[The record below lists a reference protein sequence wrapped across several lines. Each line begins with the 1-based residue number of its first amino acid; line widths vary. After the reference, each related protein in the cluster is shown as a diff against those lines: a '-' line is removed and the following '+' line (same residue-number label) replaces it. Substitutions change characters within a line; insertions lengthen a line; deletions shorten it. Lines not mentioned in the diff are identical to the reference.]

1 MATNRQIYDLQTLA
15 KTSIDSNH
23 FLEIA
28 SSSSRLPAKLQVSS
42 LFPTFSTLGSSSES
56 IWVSVTNGNQL
67 NFKGI
72 KSGDTGL
79 LTVATSSNNIEL
91 TVLEAGIDL
100 SLCNNATAGF
110 MSGMDFTGSIT
121 GENPVI
127 NGGTGLSTIAKGAI
141 LYADAADSIAAAASS
156 VNGQILV
163 HNSTTGI
170 PAWSTLDA
178 GDNLTLDVSSAGV
191 LKLDANLSTIAA
203 ELDMNT
209 YNINLDAAAGE
220 SWITGAAGQDE
231 GITVNADGKV
241 FIGEATPTSFFD
253 AALNI
258 KGSISFADDT
268 APTIKP
274 VARSGSAGV
283 KTTLEGGSASG
294 AIGGD
299 LDLKAGSSTSGNHN
313 GGTLNLYGGNE
324 AGSGA
329 AGDIKNFIYDGSG
342 NAVESLTITGNSA
355 EPNVTVGKGNLVIT
369 ESDKGI
375 IHTGSGTGTQGA
387 GALTNGVTIN
397 ATSGIM
403 TLSATGLGAAT
414 NAEFTFTNNTI
425 QTDSVILLTMQDAN
439 TTDNAQ
445 LTCALVS
452 VGSGSCVIS
461 VHNPAATGTTSA
473 TASKIHFLVINNS

>member
-28 SSSSRLPAKLQVSS
+28 NSSSRLPAKLQVSS

-79 LTVATSSNNIEL
+79 LTVATSSNNVEL

-100 SLCNNATAGF
+100 SKCDNSTAEF
-110 MSGMDFTGSIT
+110 MSGMDFTGIIT

-170 PAWSTLDA
+170 PAWSTLNA

-191 LKLDANLSTIAA
+191 LKLDASLSTLAA
-203 ELDMNT
+203 DLDCST
-209 YNINLDAAAGE
+209 YDINLNSGAGA
-220 SWITGAAGQDE
+220 SWISGNGNKE
-231 GITVNADGKV
+231 GLTVDADGKV
-241 FIGEATPTSFFD
+241 FIGEDTPTAFFD

-258 KGSISFADDT
+258 KGSLTFAEDT

-274 VARSGSAGV
+274 KSRSGSAGV
-283 KTTLEGGSASG
+283 NLSLEAGSAAG
-294 AIGGD
+294 ANAGD
-299 LDLKAGSSTSGNHN
+299 LHLKAGSSTSGNHN
-313 GGTLNLYGGNE
+313 GGDLKLYGGDE
-324 AGSGA
+324 AGSGS
-329 AGDIKNFIYDGSG
+329 AGAIKNFVSDGSG
-342 NAVESLTITGNSA
+342 NEVESLTITGGSA
-355 EPNVTVGKGNLVIT
+355 NPNVTVGKGNLVIT
-369 ESDKGI
+369 EALKGI
-375 IHTGSGTGTQGA
+375 IHTGSGTGTQSA
-387 GALTNGVTIN
+387 GALTNGVEIN

-414 NAEFTFTNNTI
+414 NAEFTFTNSTI
-425 QTDSVILLTMQDAN
+425 KSDSVILLTMQDAN
-439 TTDNAQ
+439 TTNNAQ

-452 VGSGSCVIS
+452 VTNGSCVIS
-461 VHNPAATGTTSA
+461 IHNPAATGTTSA
-473 TASKIHFLVINNS
+473 TANRIHFLVINNS

>member
-56 IWVSVTNGNQL
+56 IWVSVTNANQL

-100 SLCNNATAGF
+100 SLCNNATASF

-170 PAWSTLDA
+170 PAWSSIVA

-191 LKLDANLSTIAA
+191 LKLDASLSTLSAA
-203 ELDMNT
+203 LDMGNN
-209 YNINLDAAAGE
+209 NIDLGTGYISSDG
-220 SWITGAAGQDE
+220 STSQGIRVTGA
-231 GITVNADGKV
+231 NAYVGASGAYHDTDV
-241 FIGEATPTSFFD
+241 
-253 AALNI
+253 LNI
-258 KGSISFADDT
+258 GGGGIRFSNT
-268 APTIKP
+268 ANVTIKP
-274 VARSGSAGV
+274 NDTSSSTAGQSVTIEGGSSVSGNAGDLNLTAGTASGNAAGGSVNITAGRDTSGSADGDICL
-283 KTTLEGGSASG
+283 KTYTGGTATAGITIAPEGQDVTVNT
-294 AIGGD
+294 GD
-299 LDLKAGSSTSGNHN
+299 LIITQSNKGIVFTGK
-313 GGTLNLYGGNE
+313 G
-324 AGSGA
+324 
-329 AGDIKNFIYDGSG
+329 
-342 NAVESLTITGNSA
+342 TITQASNHS
-355 EPNVTVGKGNLVIT
+355 T
-369 ESDKGI
+369 
-375 IHTGSGTGTQGA
+375 
-387 GALTNGVTIN
+387 GVTIN
-397 ATSGIM
+397 TTAGVITLANVALAGGAEADFAVTNSTVTANSIILLTVQSPVASSATDNASMHAELDDIGSGVFNIRLTNPGVGSTSGIY
-403 TLSATGLGAAT
+403 
-414 NAEFTFTNNTI
+414 
-425 QTDSVILLTMQDAN
+425 
-439 TTDNAQ
+439 
-445 LTCALVS
+445 
-452 VGSGSCVIS
+452 
-461 VHNPAATGTTSA
+461 
-473 TASKIHFLVINNS
+473 KIHFLVIN